1 MVPDIPDSVI
11 SFVWQI
17 FLPYVILL
25 FMCFCANVVHI
36 PFSYIG
42 KSRLF
47 LSLFRC
53 VRFFRW
59 KFRYKF
65 H

>member
-17 FLPYVILL
+17 FLPYVFYYL
-25 FMCFCANVVHI
+25 FCANVVHI

-42 KSRLF
+42 KAVYFF
-47 LSLFRC
+47 LCLDA
-53 VRFFRW
+53 
-59 KFRYKF
+59 
-65 H
+65 